1 MVLYSIFVFTM
12 NIVIMNIM
20 VGLVV
25 SDVKRFCLNA
35 KREHSRS
42 RIEIC
47 LGLQVEFGLLC
58 ETRTRLVLAL
68 LKHGHFLPFQL
79 HHHDRAGDPLLQENE
94 HIHLMHRDRVDE
106 LHDVFEKSN
115 TRVHHELR
123 KFTIALQ
130 TDFDEIKKKLLETN
144 A

>member
-1 MVLYSIFVFTM
+1 M

-47 LGLQVEFGLLC
+47 LGLQ
-58 ETRTRLVLAL
+58 
-68 LKHGHFLPFQL
+68 
-79 HHHDRAGDPLLQENE
+79 
-94 HIHLMHRDRVDE
+94 
-106 LHDVFEKSN
+106 
-115 TRVHHELR
+115 
-123 KFTIALQ
+123 
-130 TDFDEIKKKLLETN
+130 
-144 A
+144 

>member
-58 ETRTRLVLAL
+58 ETYYYR
-68 LKHGHFLPFQL
+68 

-144 A
+144 V